1 MHECIAIFSRICPP
15 IPAKTHGLDQVLE
28 TVRRQL
34 PLFAAHTTFH
44 QYQRQEDI
52 NAMVSD
58 HMTILDRL
66 ITGQID
72 SAAAPLESHIRRSL
86 QPSIG
91 IWERLGEIPEKML
104 PPYMAPVSKR

>member
-1 MHECIAIFSRICPP
+1 
-15 IPAKTHGLDQVLE
+15 
-28 TVRRQL
+28 
-34 PLFAAHTTFH
+34 
-44 QYQRQEDI
+44 
-52 NAMVSD
+52 
-58 HMTILDRL
+58 MTILDRL

-72 SAAAPLESHIRRSL
+72 SAAATLESHIRRSL